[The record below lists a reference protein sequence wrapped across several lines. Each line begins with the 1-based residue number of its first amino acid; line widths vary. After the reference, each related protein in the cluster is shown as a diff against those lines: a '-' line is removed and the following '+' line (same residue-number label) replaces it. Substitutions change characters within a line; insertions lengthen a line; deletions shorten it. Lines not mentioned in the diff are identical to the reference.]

1 MPAGFQSFLETDGA
15 GATKNAQTKGPRQP
29 GSQLI
34 FGPLQSGSDFLSSD
48 REFRMIT
55 LVREHFGRYGNCVVA
70 DTKWPYD
77 FTNGNG
83 LPGVNANLGYV
94 ANRFSVAGDERQSDK
109 AFVYLR
115 RCWML
120 LADDLRC
127 SRRCPNKQ
135 DNKRNYGCFRHGFV
149 SFRHVFSSQLLF
161 QAPGSAIF
169 NGICLAIT
177 FHCARTP
184 LTRSRRD
191 PRCSHGPVW
200 SAVELMLTIL
210 LGLFGLRFDV
220 RCGITRQ
227 GRRCFG

>member
-1 MPAGFQSFLETDGA
+1 MGPFGCAERAGRGA
-15 GATKNAQTKGPRQP
+15 GRPQPTDLPVKHADACGVPEFSGNRWSWRYEKRSTKGPRQP
-29 GSQLI
+29 RSQLI
-34 FGPLQSGSDFLSSD
+34 FRPLQSGSDFVSSD

-169 NGICLAIT
+169 NGICLAIP
-177 FHCARTP
+177 FHSARTP
-184 LTRSRRD
+184 LTRSQRD
-191 PRCSHGPVW
+191 PRCSHGRSGAQW
-200 SAVELMLTIL
+200 SL
-210 LGLFGLRFDV
+210 
-220 RCGITRQ
+220 C
-227 GRRCFG
+227 